1 MACDPEEICEECPE
15 WIFTLADLLM
25 CMMGLFVILWVLKPD
40 KAGSPE
46 QAAMQEV
53 RRAEMIKEIQVAFG
67 AHLDDNS
74 EIEIELAELLRKL
87 DQIKRNGAG
96 EKGNVTTQARGAEGT
111 DSEVTKLRNGDLAGI
126 GGRVEYAAGVT
137 ELDAAQKAVLDDV
150 ASKVRGHRN
159 VVLVKGHAAA
169 DDLPEG
175 ATPQQQMALS
185 VRRAEGVVAYLA
197 TRGVSAEIL
206 RVQGCGAFE
215 PVRLR
220 AYADADRRA
229 NRRVEVEA
237 TDQLVQG
244 LADAPAVTPLDDV
257 ASPPARTD
265 ATSPADAHA
274 GGGHH

>member
-87 DQIKRNGAG
+87 DQIKRNGQG
-96 EKGNVTTQARGAEGT
+96 EKGTVTTQAHGAEGT
-111 DSEVTKLRNGDLAGI
+111 DSEVTKIRDGDLAGA
-126 GGRVEYAAGVT
+126 GGAVTYAAGVV
-137 ELDAAQKAVLDDV
+137 ELDAAQKQTLDEV
-150 ASKVRGHRN
+150 AGKVRGHRN
-159 VVLVKGHAAA
+159 VVMIKGHSAL

-175 ATPQQQMALS
+175 ATAEQQMSLS
-185 VRRAEGVVAYLA
+185 LERAKRVAAYLA
-197 TRGVSAEIL
+197 TKGVDADVL
-206 RVQGCGAFE
+206 RVQGCGTFE

-220 AYADADRRA
+220 AYAEADRRG

-237 TDQLVQG
+237 TDQLVQA
-244 LADAPAVTPLDDV
+244 LADAPAVTPLE
-257 ASPPARTD
+257 AAPAEAKTD
-265 ATSPADAHA
+265 GHAAH
-274 GGGHH
+274 H